1 MVAGKCRD
9 KTCQG
14 SCLKRKA
21 IMKRMFSLCPNFQ
34 SANGIFRSLG
44 ISKLKKKIQ
53 KKPGEIRRLLFS
65 RLQTPQTN
73 VVDCQLNSM
82 LSSVVL
88 LIMAIK
94 LELKHL

>member
-1 MVAGKCRD
+1 MCMVAGKCRD

-44 ISKLKKKIQ
+44 ISKLKKKFR
-53 KKPGEIRRLLFS
+53 KSPEK
-65 RLQTPQTN
+65 
-73 VVDCQLNSM
+73 
-82 LSSVVL
+82 
-88 LIMAIK
+88 
-94 LELKHL
+94 